1 LLQVQQL
8 HHGASL
14 TRIRWRNC
22 LRHWQARCSYATRRM
37 PFSRIHVTASCTAS
51 REV

>member
-1 LLQVQQL
+1 LLQVQES

-22 LRHWQARCSYATRRM
+22 LSRALPRCSYATRRM